1 MNSRIISVL
10 RKEVNEILRDPYTLG
25 FAFFLPLVMLFLF
38 GYAMNMDVRNIT
50 TAVYDQDLSQESRDY
65 VATFV
70 NSGYFKLVTYAH
82 SYHQVERLLDSD
94 TAEVV
99 LVIPPGFSS
108 DLAAGRQAQVQ
119 TLLDGSYSPGA
130 KAAINYVTA
139 INEVYSGQ
147 VLSRY
152 LTKMRGQPLDGV
164 LAVELEPRVRYNPT
178 LESINYIVSGLFAVI
193 LMAFPPLLSA
203 LAVVREK
210 ESGSIQNI
218 FVAPVKP
225 YEFIMGKMIPYAVIA
240 FLEMMMVVLV
250 GVFWFR
256 VPFQGSMP
264 FLLLASLVYTFCTV
278 GIGLLVS
285 TVTRSQIAAMLLAI
299 VLTLMPS
306 MLFSGFIFPVSTM
319 PYVLQLYTYLFPARY
334 FIEISRGILLKGQ
347 GLEYL
352 WLNTLILFGYTFLIV
367 VIASLRFRKKL

>member
-1 MNSRIISVL
+1 MNSRIIPVL
-10 RKEVNEILRDPYTLG
+10 RKEAREILRDPYTLG
-25 FAFFLPLVMLFLF
+25 IALFLPLVMLFLF

-65 VATFV
+65 VAAFV
-70 NSGYFKLVTYAH
+70 NSGYFKLVTYAD

-94 TAEVV
+94 TVEVA
-99 LVIPPGFSS
+99 LVIPSGFSS
-108 DLAAGRQAQVQ
+108 DLTAGRQAQVQ
-119 TLLDGSYSPGA
+119 TLLDGSYPPGA
-130 KAAINYVTA
+130 KAAINYATA

-178 LESINYIVSGLFAVI
+178 LKSINYIVPGLFAVI

-225 YEFIMGKMIPYAVIA
+225 YEFIAGKMIPYGVIA
-240 FLEMMMVVLV
+240 YIEMLMVLLV
-250 GVFWFR
+250 GAFWFR
-256 VPFQGSMP
+256 VPFKGSMP
-264 FLLLASLVYTFCTV
+264 FLLLASLVYVFCTV

-285 TVTRSQIAAMLLAI
+285 TVTRSQLAAMLLAI
-299 VLTLMPS
+299 VLTMMPS
-306 MLFSGFIFPVSTM
+306 FLFSGFIYPVSTL
-319 PYVLQLYTYLFPARY
+319 PYILQLYTYLFPARY
-334 FIEISRGILLKGQ
+334 FIEISRDILLKGQ

-352 WLNTLILFGYTFLIV
+352 WPNTLILFGYTFLIV